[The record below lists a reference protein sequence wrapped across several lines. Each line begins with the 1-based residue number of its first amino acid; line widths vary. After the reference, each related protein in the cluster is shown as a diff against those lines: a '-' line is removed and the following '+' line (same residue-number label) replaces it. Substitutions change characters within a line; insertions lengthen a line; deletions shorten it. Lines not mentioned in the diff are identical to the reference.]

1 MTLRAFQTGA
11 PPIVPD
17 VSPEPRT
24 RTLDWA
30 TGSIGL
36 SIAGAL
42 ITLVDR
48 RLFLVGVILFGL
60 GLIAGVVA
68 LRIGVRRNLAM
79 VGVVLN
85 TANLVFD
92 GAVLII
98 AASR

>member
-1 MTLRAFQTGA
+1 VVGA
-11 PPIVPD
+11 APIVPD
-17 VSPEPRT
+17 VSPVPRT
-24 RTLDWA
+24 WSIDWA

-42 ITLVDR
+42 VTLIDPG
-48 RLFLVGVILFGL
+48 LFIVGVVLFGL
-60 GLIAGVVA
+60 GLISGVVA
-68 LRIGVRRNLAM
+68 LRIGKRRNLAA
-79 VGVVLN
+79 VGVILN

>member
-1 MTLRAFQTGA
+1 MQPA
-11 PPIVPD
+11 PQKW
-17 VSPEPRT
+17 SF
-24 RTLDWA
+24 DWA
-30 TGSIGL
+30 TTSIGL

-42 ITLVDR
+42 ITLFDR

-60 GLIAGVVA
+60 GLIAGVLA
-68 LRIGVRRNLAM
+68 LRIGARRNLAL

-92 GAVLII
+92 GVVLII